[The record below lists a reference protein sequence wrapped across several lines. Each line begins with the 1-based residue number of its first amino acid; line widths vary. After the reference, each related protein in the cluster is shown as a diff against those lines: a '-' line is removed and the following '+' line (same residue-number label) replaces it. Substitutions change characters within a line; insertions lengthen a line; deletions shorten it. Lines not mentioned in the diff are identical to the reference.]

1 MAEEEDPPAQSC
13 EVLSI
18 LQETVD
24 ISRSRRRRAE
34 RAGEAPDTIEGYY
47 LVELA
52 ARLELAR
59 EIERRTPTPAPR

>member
-1 MAEEEDPPAQSC
+1 MADETPTSPAD

-24 ISRSRRRRAE
+24 IARSRRRRAE

-47 LVELA
+47 LTELA